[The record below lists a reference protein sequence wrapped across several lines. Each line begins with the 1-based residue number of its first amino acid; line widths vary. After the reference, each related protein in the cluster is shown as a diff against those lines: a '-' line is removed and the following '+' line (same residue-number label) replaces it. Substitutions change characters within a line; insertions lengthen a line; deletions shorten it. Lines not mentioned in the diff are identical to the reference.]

1 MVPVLQEAIR
11 QISTAAWQER
21 LRAAE
26 VPHAPVWDYE
36 TLFAHPQAAARGLS
50 LTVRD
55 VEGRPVDLVG
65 SPFHIAGTALPAA
78 TMPPRL
84 GQDTDQVLSELL
96 GLDSPR
102 LSQLRQQGV
111 I

>member
-1 MVPVLQEAIR
+1 
-11 QISTAAWQER
+11 
-21 LRAAE
+21 
-26 VPHAPVWDYE
+26 VPHAPVWDYA
-36 TLFAHPQAAARGLS
+36 TLFAHPQAAARGLRM
-50 LTVRD
+50 TVRD

-65 SPFHIAGTALPAA
+65 SPFHIAGAMLPAA
-78 TMPPRL
+78 KAPPRL

-96 GLDSPR
+96 GVDALR